1 MIILKIL
8 VGSILFILVFYALSR
23 IFWKAGTDQI
33 DSVLND
39 KLESYLPK
47 TIKKDDNKE
56 N

>member
-1 MIILKIL
+1 MIILKVIA
-8 VGSILFILVFYALSR
+8 GSALFVLLFYALSR

-47 TIKKDDNKE
+47 KEKDEK
-56 N
+56 

>member
-8 VGSILFILVFYALSR
+8 AGSILFTLCFYLLSR
-23 IFWKAGTDQI
+23 LFWKAGTDQI